1 MTIRN
6 ALRRF
11 DSYRR
16 DKMGSSEIL
25 LYKLLSNNKSLEPKL
40 LDNEDVKHILL
51 IRNNKRIG
59 NMFFMLP
66 FIRELRKQ
74 YPDAKIDLLLREPW
88 QGQFFQNM
96 GLGKFDYSSFSF
108 KQIVS
113 WLQCIFRLRKNTYD
127 LVLVPYSSVTDSMMS
142 SMLDAR
148 NKVSEYA
155 KDRLPA
161 APHSSPLP
169 VRHPHAA
176 LESLDILKGMRIKL
190 DPEYDHTMAF
200 SQQETEN
207 AQQISQQL
215 RKGKEHITL
224 AYFRGARGEKQLDE
238 TTWQTVLTQFDEVTG
253 KQINWIEI
261 LSPDIPAPLNAE
273 TQTYQSKDMRVLA
286 AVLKQMDGFI
296 CCDTGPLHLADAA
309 GANCIGL
316 YTHTSIERYGL
327 LGSNTVNVDGLDN
340 LDAAQILK
348 SLKIPF

>member
-1 MTIRN
+1 MTLRN

-25 LYKLLSNNKSLEPKL
+25 LYKLLSNNRSLEPEL
-40 LDNEDVKHILL
+40 LDKDQVKHILL

-66 FIRELRKQ
+66 FIRELKKQ

-88 QGQFFQNM
+88 QGQFFQHM
-96 GLGKFDYSSFSF
+96 GLGRFDYSSFSF
-108 KQIVS
+108 KQIAS
-113 WLQCIFRLRKNTYD
+113 WLKCIFDLRKNTYD
-127 LVLVPYSSVTDSMMS
+127 LVIVPYSSVTDSMMS

-169 VRHPHAA
+169 IRHPHAA
-176 LESLDILKGMRIKL
+176 LESLDVLKGMGIKL
-190 DPEYDHTMAF
+190 EEQYDHTMAF
-200 SQQETEN
+200 SEDETRQAE
-207 AQQISQQL
+207 AIVSEL
-215 RKGKEHITL
+215 KKESTITL

-238 TTWQTVLTQFDEVTG
+238 ATWQNILSKFDEVTG
-253 KQINWIEI
+253 KQVNWVEI
-261 LSPDIPAPLNAE
+261 LSPDIPAPLNPE
-273 TQTYQSKDMRVLA
+273 TQTYQSKDMRLLA

-327 LGSNTVNVDGLDN
+327 LGTNTVNVDGLDN

-348 SLKIPF
+348 SLEVPF